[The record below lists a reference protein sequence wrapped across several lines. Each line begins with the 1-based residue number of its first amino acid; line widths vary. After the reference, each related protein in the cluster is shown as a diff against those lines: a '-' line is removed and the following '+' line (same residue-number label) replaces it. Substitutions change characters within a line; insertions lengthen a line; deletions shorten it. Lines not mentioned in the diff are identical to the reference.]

1 MSLKAEFLYEPNDF
15 EKFFGIAGIVKF
27 SLCRFS
33 SYQLPRAMMP
43 AAQPEPMTVTD
54 RATHG
59 QRKPT
64 TPTTTTTTTP
74 ETGSQRPA
82 GQPDPRRAIASLIS
96 AAVAGMHPAARAAK
110 PEWFDHLLK
119 RCEAKAFKIA
129 TQAALSPYACGDATF
144 AEVYAKTLPTLF
156 TEALERLDNPEPD

>member
-1 MSLKAEFLYEPNDF
+1 MPIQSVSTSLSD
-15 EKFFGIAGIVKF
+15 AG
-27 SLCRFS
+27 
-33 SYQLPRAMMP
+33 P
-43 AAQPEPMTVTD
+43 AQPERMTVT
-54 RATHG
+54 A

-64 TPTTTTTTTP
+64 TITP
-74 ETGSQRPA
+74 A
-82 GQPDPRRAIASLIS
+82 DPRRAIASLIS

-110 PEWFDHLLK
+110 AEWFDHLLK

>member
-1 MSLKAEFLYEPNDF
+1 
-15 EKFFGIAGIVKF
+15 
-27 SLCRFS
+27 
-33 SYQLPRAMMP
+33 MMP

-64 TPTTTTTTTP
+64 TTTTTATP
-74 ETGSQRPA
+74 A
-82 GQPDPRRAIASLIS
+82 DPRRAIASLIS

-144 AEVYAKTLPTLF
+144 AEVFAKTLPTLF
-156 TEALERLDNPEPD
+156 TEALERLDAPAGD

>member
-1 MSLKAEFLYEPNDF
+1 MP
-15 EKFFGIAGIVKF
+15 I
-27 SLCRFS
+27 
-33 SYQLPRAMMP
+33 QLVSTSPAMMP
-43 AAQPEPMTVTD
+43 AAQPERMTVT
-54 RATHG
+54 A

-64 TPTTTTTTTP
+64 TTATP
-74 ETGSQRPA
+74 A
-82 GQPDPRRAIASLIS
+82 DPRQAIASLIS

-144 AEVYAKTLPTLF
+144 AEVFAKTLPTLF